1 MPCQMRS
8 APRSTLTLIIP
19 EDILEEPA
27 MMVMV
32 VTRSSAK
39 AGIIAGMLA
48 LVHTFNRRDHK
59 LLQRRGIQRH
69 FRNLVL

>member
-1 MPCQMRS
+1 
-8 APRSTLTLIIP
+8 
-19 EDILEEPA
+19 

-32 VTRSSAK
+32 VPGSSAK

-69 FRNLVL
+69 FRNPVLKPHH